1 MATEKMY
8 DLAFQYK
15 AAKLWKLLYDDEV
28 FAVKLPDGETGYCSV
43 MGMIGQHLALGLY
56 VGDEGYQ
63 SYRILLDVGFADVD
77 STMIPLL
84 MSSGSLKPFPQGSG

>member
-43 MGMIGQHLALGLY
+43 MGMIGQHLALPELPHIAGC
-56 VGDEGYQ
+56 GICGC
-63 SYRILLDVGFADVD
+63 R
-77 STMIPLL
+77 
-84 MSSGSLKPFPQGSG
+84 